1 MENYSELLEPCR
13 SPNFVSNRLVLQDLK
28 MLIIGAEIESNVST
42 GIFFHQILF
51 TLKAVRKSKWFEWV
65 ANTRWR
71 AVDRSIYRSIIFFQ
85 EFLIFLLTF
94 LLKYIIIITVKKRS

>member
-1 MENYSELLEPCR
+1 
-13 SPNFVSNRLVLQDLK
+13 

-51 TLKAVRKSKWFEWV
+51 TLKSKKKQVVRVV
-65 ANTRWR
+65 ANTRLK
-71 AVDRSIYRSIIFFQ
+71 AVGVANLPLLKFFQ

-94 LLKYIIIITVKKRS
+94 LLKYIIMFIVKKRS